1 MNERRL
7 IRPIL
12 YGLLLGV
19 TGCWGGCRG
28 SGAAD
33 ALAQAYALGEKYHW
47 QEAMPLV
54 KGYLLAHPEDPAGHF
69 LLGRCYLHN
78 PVPYLMVARG
88 ELETAL
94 FHLQQAPSPGG
105 LTGIMS
111 TQQLEAAIHRE
122 LARTLMRWSREA
134 LNARLPQP
142 VVMQSLRQALDEVN
156 KGRALDPES
165 PLLKEME
172 ETLKSL
178 IEKSPSPET
187 TLSSGL
193 TL

>member
-1 MNERRL
+1 MNKRRT

-12 YGLLLGV
+12 YGLLLGFA
-19 TGCWGGCRG
+19 GCWGGCRG
-28 SGAAD
+28 PAAD

-54 KGYLLAHPEDPAGHF
+54 KGHLLSHPEDPAGHF
-69 LLGRCYLHN
+69 LLGRCYLHH

-88 ELETAL
+88 EFETAL
-94 FHLQQAPSPGG
+94 FRLQQAPSPGG
-105 LTGIMS
+105 LAGIM
-111 TQQLEAAIHRE
+111 TAQQLEAAIHRE

-142 VVMQSLRQALDEVN
+142 AIMQSLRQALDEVN

-172 ETLKSL
+172 DTLKSL
-178 IEKSPSPET
+178 IDGTSASPEPT
-187 TLSSGL
+187 AVPSVI
-193 TL
+193 